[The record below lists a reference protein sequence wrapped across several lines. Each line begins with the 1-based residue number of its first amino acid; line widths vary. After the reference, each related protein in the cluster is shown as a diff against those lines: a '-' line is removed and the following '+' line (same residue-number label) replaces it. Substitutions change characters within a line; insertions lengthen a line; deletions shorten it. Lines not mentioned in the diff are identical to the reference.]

1 MSVYWYHCMARNWLV
16 TIDSPRRWDLSTHDH
31 GFLWPMQN
39 SNDPG
44 HCKKGEQERYFMVYL
59 DVVSLV
65 IWNLFTFFRSSCILG
80 YHYFSR
86 SIYFYLSG
94 CYWFGWRASLAL
106 GTTHVHQFYIHLHLD
121 GIMLDCT
128 VYIYIYIHMS
138 MYTYTHKSTLH
149 AVIERSYWQWRI

>member
-94 CYWFGWRASLAL
+94 VLLVWVKSFFSPGNHTCSS
-106 GTTHVHQFYIHLHLD
+106 VLHTFTFRWNYAWLY
-121 GIMLDCT
+121 C
-128 VYIYIYIHMS
+128 VYIYIHMS